1 MVSIC
6 ANAYLGCA
14 DKNKVVRQVITIPA
28 IDNGA
33 FMICVIWSLSLFHQ
47 NSGKSAVT

>member
-6 ANAYLGCA
+6 ANAYFGCA

-28 IDNGA
+28 IDG
-33 FMICVIWSLSLFHQ
+33 IVLS
-47 NSGKSAVT
+47 